1 MTTATGMRAL
11 LLGGK
16 LKVIVAVIGLLAC
29 AAGGS
34 YALGLV
40 GAPSVTGVE
49 NRFGDVSD
57 STTRIESDMAV
68 SNPNPIGVSLGGTTA
83 TYTVEMNGIEMA
95 RGEKAGVS
103 IPKGNS
109 SLHFST
115 AMDNGK
121 IPAWWTSHL
130 RNGEHT
136 DLAVNANV
144 HSSLVGASFAAPK
157 VERSIDT
164 DVIGEFNSSE
174 RRPINVNRP
183 FVEDPV
189 AYIEQTNATWGE
201 ISTERTPIE
210 LRFTVSNPK
219 SVPITVS
226 EVGYDLTMNDVAM
239 GEGATER
246 TYVIPPGGT
255 RTIET
260 TVILRNERLD
270 EWWATHLRN
279 DQVTDLRIDFY
290 ARIDLSAVGGGSVR
304 VPLNDLTYTKEIETD
319 LFGTK
324 NATANASADANATA
338 GGSAA
343 NGTTTTSAGANGGS
357 GGTPTRTPAPTPTPT
372 ATPTT
377 TETTT
382 DDGGLIDL
390 PIRV

>member
-1 MTTATGMRAL
+1 MRAL
-11 LLGGK
+11 LFGGK
-16 LKVIVAVIGLLAC
+16 LKVIAAVVGLLAC
-29 AAGGS
+29 AVGGS

-49 NRFGDVSD
+49 NRFGDVNE

-68 SNPNPIGVSLGGTTA
+68 SNPNPIGVKLGGLTA
-83 TYTVEMNGIEMA
+83 SYTVEMNGVEMA
-95 RGEKAGVS
+95 RGEKTGVS

-121 IPAWWTSHL
+121 IPAWWTSHI

-144 HSSLVGASFAAPK
+144 HSSLVGAGFAAPK

-174 RRPINVNRP
+174 RRPINVDRP
-183 FVEDPV
+183 LVEDPV
-189 AYIEQTNATWGE
+189 AYIERTNATWGE
-201 ISTERTPIE
+201 VSSERTPIE
-210 LRFTVSNPK
+210 MRFVVSNPK
-219 SVPITVS
+219 SVPITVT
-226 EVGYDLTMNDVAM
+226 EVGYDVTMNDVAM

-255 RTIET
+255 RTIES
-260 TVILRNERLD
+260 TVLLRNGKLD
-270 EWWATHLRN
+270 EWWTSHLRN
-279 DQVTDLRIDFY
+279 DQVTELRIDFY

-304 VPLNDLTYTKEIETD
+304 IPLDGLTYEKEIETD

-324 NATANASADANATA
+324 NATANGTAAGGADANGTA
-338 GGSAA
+338 AS
-343 NGTTTTSAGANGGS
+343 GTTATTTSGANGGS
-357 GGTPTRTPAPTPTPT
+357 GATPSGTPTPT
-372 ATPTT
+372 SSPTDTSTPATPA
-377 TETTT
+377 ETTT
-382 DDGGLIDL
+382 DDGGLLGL
-390 PIRV
+390 PVRV